1 LSASAPKSNEADL
14 RLSPVVLEVSDLT
27 KSYGERR
34 AVQEVSFSIRAGE
47 VFGLLGPNGAGKTTT
62 IGMIATI
69 VTPTGGEVRVL
80 GEPTDSRP
88 KAAKGHLGLVPQ
100 RICLYPSLTA
110 EENLLFFGRMYGLGR
125 GRLAGRV
132 DALLELT
139 GLTARRQDQ
148 VSTFSGGMKRRLN
161 LACGLVHEPKLLL
174 LDEPTVGVDPQ
185 SRERIF
191 TAVEELA
198 ASGMA
203 VLYTTHYMEEA
214 ERLCH
219 RLAIMDEGRFVAEG
233 TVQQLARLMSAGGMM
248 VVSFEEYPS
257 ESLLTRL
264 RQLGARQ
271 VGFERFQM
279 PGKSVEDLVSDLLH
293 MASVENNSVREL
305 VVHRCNLGEVFLHL
319 TGKELRD

>member
-1 LSASAPKSNEADL
+1 MCEAREADL
-14 RLSPVVLEVSDLT
+14 RQSPVVLEVSDLC
-27 KSYGERR
+27 KSYGKRL

-69 VTPTGGEVRVL
+69 VTPTGGGVRLL
-80 GEPTDSRP
+80 GEPAT
-88 KAAKGHLGLVPQ
+88 AAKGHLGLVPQ

-110 EENLLFFGRMYGLGR
+110 EENLFFFGRMYSLGK
-125 GRLAGRV
+125 GNLTGRV
-132 DALLELT
+132 EALLELT

-148 VSTFSGGMKRRLN
+148 VNTFSGGMKRRLN

-198 ASGMA
+198 VSGMA

-219 RLAIMDEGRFVAEG
+219 RLAIMDEGRIVAEG
-233 TVQQLARLMSAGGMM
+233 TVQQLARLVSAGGKM

-264 RQLGARQ
+264 RQLGAQQ

-279 PGKSVEDLVSDLLH
+279 PGNSVEDMVSDLLH

-305 VVHRCNLGEVFLHL
+305 LVHRSNLGEVFLHL